1 MNSDDGDLKTDP
13 VIQGLTDTTQE
24 LKDDVRGMRAMMLA
38 MQGMLTQLTSALP
51 TTTPPPAPSLTTT
64 LAYPTAT
71 PDARAPLHTPLS
83 RSPIGVIRDVEPR
96 YSAAR
101 SLFFRPPEVAPLAPS
116 PTVATSPTEAESHE
130 SIAAL
135 RHLRVSP
142 PEKFEGNANERANA
156 KLWLESVVGWME
168 LTATSPAISEQRLIL
183 LFASQL
189 KGTALLWYSNVR
201 DRAAREGK
209 VLTLQNYFD
218 EFVQTYDGAL
228 SQLAAE
234 QQLRTLVYKR
244 GACKDLTS
252 TAAEFEQLAG
262 RLYQTAQTSRDTNR
276 LLANLYADVI
286 KRGDIELWSKAMD
299 AQPLSLDE
307 WMGAVQNAHLVI
319 ETKKAHLRETQRV
332 DRPEVRSTY
341 YARTPSSTSTSTYR
355 SGSAVQVKR
364 VGVEGDDNDNATR
377 DEPGNE
383 EEVQKAEV
391 SRTTSR
397 PATQER
403 LGSHL
408 TFQQRE
414 RLKELGKCW
423 ICIGRGHRAYDCDK
437 KGKVGYPRKPTA
449 EDLKA

>member
-1 MNSDDGDLKTDP
+1 MVSTCLSIKANALTLTPSNSLRLPSSLSLARFTHFTRYESHSSFFFLRSFFLTSFHSLFVHYSSSLLLVNRVYCLPPMPATPPPTMDSDDGDLKTNP

-24 LKDDVRGMRAMMLA
+24 LKDEVRGMRAMMLA

-64 LAYPTAT
+64 LAYPTST

-83 RSPIGVIRDVEPR
+83 RSPIGVVRDVEPR

-116 PTVATSPTEAESHE
+116 PTVATSPTEAESHD

-168 LTATSPAISEQRLIL
+168 LTATSPGISEHRLIL

-262 RLYQTAQTSRDTNR
+262 RLY
-276 LLANLYADVI
+276 
-286 KRGDIELWSKAMD
+286 
-299 AQPLSLDE
+299 
-307 WMGAVQNAHLVI
+307 
-319 ETKKAHLRETQRV
+319 
-332 DRPEVRSTY
+332 
-341 YARTPSSTSTSTYR
+341 
-355 SGSAVQVKR
+355 
-364 VGVEGDDNDNATR
+364 
-377 DEPGNE
+377 
-383 EEVQKAEV
+383 
-391 SRTTSR
+391 
-397 PATQER
+397 
-403 LGSHL
+403 
-408 TFQQRE
+408 
-414 RLKELGKCW
+414 
-423 ICIGRGHRAYDCDK
+423 
-437 KGKVGYPRKPTA
+437 
-449 EDLKA
+449 